1 MTKINLLVGKIKF
14 KNINTCE
21 NIHMIDSIFSFLQN
35 YMVDNANK
43 EILKEFGE
51 KFNLLAVENKEL
63 KELVIRRA
71 SFSLISIFKQIYEC
85 SHAKLFL
92 LDDFR
97 KSNSEINVDITEEN
111 MLYIVQEIGSI
122 WNKKVYKKI
131 SKLIKIEIIEES
143 SVCKED
149 VKHIHSISKKETN
162 DFFKANL
169 FQEIEISKNI
179 TKLKNNL
186 KKENNEK

>member
-1 MTKINLLVGKIKF
+1 MTQINLLVGKIKF

-35 YMVDNANK
+35 YMIDNANK
-43 EILKEFGE
+43 EIIKVFGG

-97 KSNSEINVDITEEN
+97 KSNDEINVDIEEN
-111 MLYIVQEIGSI
+111 ISPLVSEISKM
-122 WNKKVYKKI
+122 WNKKIYHKI
-131 SKLIKIEIIEES
+131 TKLIKIEIIEES

-169 FQEIEISKNI
+169 FQEIEISKILQN
-179 TKLKNNL
+179 
-186 KKENNEK
+186 